1 MRSAVVASLGL
12 VTLIGPVTPPASV
25 SPVPVSPAQRKP
37 DLKKPVAEG
46 YGGAVATVDLDASRA
61 ALKVLG
67 QGGNAMD
74 AAVAAAATLGV
85 TEAYSAGLAGGGF
98 IVYYDARTRSV
109 ATIDGRETAPRAM
122 TATTFEG
129 VPFDEAVTSGLS
141 VGVPGSVAQWDLALR
156 RFGTMPLRRA
166 LRPAIE
172 TAERGFVVDRTFHD
186 QTAQNADRFKDFTST
201 AALFLP
207 GGRPPAVGSVF
218 RNPDLARTYRELGR
232 RGPDWL
238 YGGALGREIVAAVR
252 RPPVTPGS
260 TRLVR
265 PGLMETAD
273 LAAYRAI
280 ERPPTKVTYRGL
292 DVYGMAPPSS
302 GGSTV
307 GEALNILAALP
318 DAESRGRKSRVQ
330 GLHRYLEASRLAFA
344 DRNAFVGDPA
354 HVDVPLDGLLSE
366 VYGKERACLI
376 GPVAMPHPATPGSPG
391 SFGSLTACPA
401 SPSATS
407 PSSVQSPPTQSSPA
421 PSRGS
426 SSIEG
431 KSGEETSAEQMSGEE
446 KAEGPETTH
455 LVVADRWGNV
465 AAYNITIEQTGGSGI
480 VVPGRGFL
488 LNNELTDFTFGPA
501 PGDPNLPA
509 PGKRPRSSMA
519 PTIVLED
526 GRPLLAVGSPGGSTI
541 ITTVL
546 QILVGRFD
554 FGMSLPQAIAAPRA
568 SQRNTATTQA
578 EPAFVERYGTALA
591 VLGHTL
597 APVPGPPS
605 GEIGAATGLE
615 FLDGGR
621 IQAVAEP
628 SRRGGGSALVLRTR

>member
-1 MRSAVVASLGL
+1 M
-12 VTLIGPVTPPASV
+12 
-25 SPVPVSPAQRKP
+25 
-37 DLKKPVAEG
+37 AEG

-98 IVYYDARTRSV
+98 IVYYDARTRRV

-129 VPFDEAVTSGLS
+129 IPFDEAVTSGLS

-172 TAERGFVVDRTFHD
+172 TAERGFVVDQTFHD

-232 RGPDWL
+232 RGPGWL
-238 YGGALGREIVAAVR
+238 YGGALGREIVTAVR

-318 DAESRGRKSRVQ
+318 DVEPKSQESQVQ

-354 HVDVPLDGLLSE
+354 HVDVPLDGLLSD

-376 GPVAMPHPATPGSPG
+376 GPVAMPHPAAPGSPG
-391 SFGSLTACPA
+391 SFGSFTACPVFPTA
-401 SPSATS
+401 MSPSATPPS
-407 PSSVQSPPTQSSPA
+407 PVQTPPVQSSPA
-421 PSRGS
+421 QSQGS
-426 SSIEG
+426 SSSEG
-431 KSGEETSAEQMSGEE
+431 KSGEE

-519 PTIVLED
+519 PTIVLKD
-526 GRPLLAVGSPGGSTI
+526 GRPLLAVGSPGGATI

-546 QILVGRFD
+546 QILVNRFD

-578 EPAFVERYGTALA
+578 EPAFAETYGAALTA
-591 VLGHTL
+591 LGHTL
-597 APVPGPPS
+597 APVPGPPA

-615 FLDGGR
+615 FLGGGK